1 MIHEISKVYIG
12 MINVSNPYNWDDPK
26 KCTLPS
32 EVSQGGLTT
41 YNREILVHV
50 YIYKYIYKYISIYI
64 IHIYVYI

>member
-1 MIHEISKVYIG
+1 

-26 KCTLPS
+26 KCTVPS

-50 YIYKYIYKYISIYI
+50 YIYKYISIYIYINTYLYIYKYISIYI
-64 IHIYVYI
+64 

>member
-1 MIHEISKVYIG
+1 

-50 YIYKYIYKYISIYI
+50 YIYIYKYIYI
-64 IHIYVYI
+64 NTYLYI